1 MARFGDLEAAIMDV
15 IWADPAP
22 LRVREVAA
30 RLDRNPPPAFN
41 TVQTVMDILYR
52 KGWLDRQKVSR
63 AYLYVAV
70 RSREEYVAALMAE
83 ALAVSG
89 DRAGALMRVLEDMD
103 PAEVAQLRAALD
115 SAVGE
120 PPQ

>member
-1 MARFGDLEAAIMDV
+1 
-15 IWADPAP
+15 
-22 LRVREVAA
+22 
-30 RLDRNPPPAFN
+30 
-41 TVQTVMDILYR
+41 
-52 KGWLDRQKVSR
+52 
-63 AYLYVAV
+63 
-70 RSREEYVAALMAE
+70 MAE

-115 SAVGE
+115 SAGE